1 MMLYLINRMIFLVCG
16 LTHCL
21 LTNGF
26 SGSMCS
32 SQPDTAPLDA
42 LAGRNA
48 DAAAVELLILDCF
61 KPGLAVWY
69 GYSQHT
75 GMAREAVLGSAGQS
89 RGWERNVNPF
99 VSYEIYL
106 HE

>member
-1 MMLYLINRMIFLVCG
+1 MIFLVCR
-16 LTHCL
+16 LAHCL

-42 LAGRNA
+42 LAGGNA
-48 DAAAVELLILDCF
+48 DAAAMELLILDCF
-61 KPGLAVWY
+61 KPGLALWY

-75 GMAREAVLGSAGQS
+75 GMAREAVFGSAGQS
-89 RGWERNVNPF
+89 WGWERYRNPECVANSF
-99 VSYEIYL
+99 VSFEIYL